1 MTATISPARHEGPP
15 ASDAMAMPPCEHRP
29 APYSGPSRAE
39 VLALRKQYCNPAI
52 FTLYG
57 DPLMIVEG
65 HMQWLFDE
73 TGRRYLDMFAGIV
86 TVSCGH
92 CHPRVTAKIR
102 EQVDT
107 LQHATTIYL
116 HPGMPAFAKKLA
128 SKMPAGLDV
137 TYFVNSGSEA
147 NDLAVQMARLYT
159 GNADVIAVRNSYH
172 GASPS
177 SNTLTSHSTWKYPV
191 NVSSGVHHT
200 VSPDPYRSPFDGTP
214 EEVATKSAADL
225 RDLIR
230 FSTSGRIA
238 AFIAEPI
245 QGVGGATHG
254 ARNYLAEAYAIVR
267 EHGGLCIADEVQT
280 GFGRTGEHY
289 WGFQNFDVVPDFVV
303 MAKGIGNGVPLA
315 AVTTRME
322 IAQALTQRVH
332 FNTFGGN
339 PVCMAAGMAVLDVIE
354 EDGLQENSKVVGARL
369 KSGFR
374 KLMSEH
380 RLIGDVRGM
389 GLMLGV
395 ELVRDRGTK
404 EPASSEMRH
413 VLEEARAMGVLIGKG
428 GIDGNVMRIKPPMCI
443 TANDADFALDV
454 IHRALL
460 SAEAT

>member
-1 MTATISPARHEGPP
+1 MTATMPQAEVGAPTISHGVE
-15 ASDAMAMPPCEHRP
+15 MPPCDHSPRP
-29 APYSGPSRAE
+29 YTGPSRAD
-39 VLALRKQYCNPAI
+39 VLAMRKQYANPAI
-52 FTLYG
+52 FALYK

-92 CHPRVTAKIR
+92 CHPRITKAIHD
-102 EQVDT
+102 QVDT
-107 LQHATTIYL
+107 LQHSTTIYL
-116 HPGMPAFAKKLA
+116 HPGMPALAKKLA
-128 SKMPAGLDV
+128 SKMPEGLDV

-159 GNADVIAVRNSYH
+159 GHTDVIALRNSYH

-177 SNTLTSHSTWKYPV
+177 SNALTSHSTWKYPV
-191 NVSSGVHHT
+191 NVSPGIHH
-200 VSPDPYRSPFDGTP
+200 VVNPDPYRSPFAGTP
-214 EEVATKSAADL
+214 EEIATKSAADIK
-225 RDLIR
+225 DLIR
-230 FSTSGRIA
+230 YSTPGKVA
-238 AFIAEPI
+238 AFISEPI
-245 QGVGGATHG
+245 QGVGGATAG
-254 ARNYLAEAYAIVR
+254 ASNYLREAYAIVR

-289 WGFQNFDVVPDFVV
+289 WGFENFDVVPDFVV

-339 PVCMAAGMAVLDVIE
+339 PVCMAAGLAVLDVID
-354 EDGLQENSKVVGARL
+354 EDGLQENSRVVGGRL
-369 KSGFR
+369 KAGLQ
-374 KLMSEH
+374 KLMKEH

-395 ELVRDRGTK
+395 ELVRDRATK
-404 EPASSEMRH
+404 QPAKEETLQ
-413 VLEEARAMGVLIGKG
+413 VLEEAREMGVLIGKG
-428 GIDGNVMRIKPPMCI
+428 GLDGNVIRMKPPMCI
-443 TANDADFALDV
+443 TAADADFALDV
-454 IHRALL
+454 MHRALG
-460 SAEAT
+460 AA